1 MGIFSFFGKPD
12 DDVEGSYSDR
22 STRSTVF
29 FHKTD
34 EIDEEIDSA
43 DERGDSVVYSEEDFD
58 DKAINQRYDDDGR
71 EIEQGP
77 KEYGPQKRWYQL

>member
-29 FHKTD
+29 FHKGE
-34 EIDEEIDSA
+34 EIDDEIDSA
-43 DERGDSVVYSEEDFD
+43 DERSDSVVYSEKDFH

-71 EIEQGP
+71 QIEQGP